1 MVLSAS
7 EGGQALVTFLFDPLS
22 TRESA
27 RVGAGRGTLPDG
39 RGGPQG
45 GASAIGHEGTVLTLP
60 RKGKTWKGSLVSHQ
74 FGSEGLAN
82 AHFFCCEVSAS
93 FGPLDTKIL
102 CWKGSLQKTKHVVRD
117 SYALDM

>member
-60 RKGKTWKGSLVSHQ
+60 QKGNTGKGSLVSHVRLRGTCELTL
-74 FGSEGLAN
+74 FLLRGVSIFRSAGYKDSVLERVTAKNKTRSEG
-82 AHFFCCEVSAS
+82 FIC
-93 FGPLDTKIL
+93 T
-102 CWKGSLQKTKHVVRD
+102 
-117 SYALDM
+117 